1 MSVAVRFAALA
12 LALLGAPTAAMA
24 GPAPAPAVEF
34 RWDAPPGCPSEAE
47 VVAQLERLLGGPL
60 AERRGARLTA
70 IARVRQ
76 EPGGAWDLRLWTVSE
91 QGTLQRSLVHE
102 RCDMLAS
109 AGVFIAAMAIDPLAG
124 ERMVDGAE
132 VAAVVAEAQPV
143 PDPEPPPQV
152 EPEPEPPPELPR
164 IEPTPTPPM
173 IEPPRQSALRGG
185 LRLSAGVA
193 YGDLPGVGPT
203 LRLTPSLVWPRLRIE
218 LEGAY
223 MPLRKTREAS
233 DSSRGVDLQLA
244 AGALR
249 ACPVF
254 HFFKKILEFPICG
267 GVEFGAMY
275 GRGVGYP
282 IEKDARQLWAALH
295 LMPMLLLQVHR
306 RVVLFAGVEGFVA
319 LARPRFEVEGAGALY
334 RAPAGGVRGHLGV
347 EVRFP

>member
-1 MSVAVRFAALA
+1 MSVAVRLATLA
-12 LALLGAPTAAMA
+12 LALLGAPNAAQA
-24 GPAPAPAVEF
+24 GPAPVAAVEF
-34 RWDAPPGCPSEAE
+34 RWDAPAGCPDEAE

-60 AERRGARLTA
+60 SQRRGARLTA

-91 QGTLQRSLVHE
+91 EGTLQRSLVHE

-143 PDPEPPPQV
+143 QDSEPPPEPAPQV
-152 EPEPEPPPELPR
+152 EPPPEPKPR
-164 IEPTPTPPM
+164 IEPTPAPPAK
-173 IEPPRQSALRGG
+173 PRQRVLHGG
-185 LRLSAGVA
+185 LRLSAGLA

-203 LRLTPSLVWPRLRIE
+203 LRLTPSLLWPRLRLE
-218 LEGAY
+218 LEAVY

-233 DSSRGVDLQLA
+233 DGSQGVDLQLA
-244 AGALR
+244 AAALR

-254 HFFKKILEFPICG
+254 HFKKLLEFPICG

-282 IEKDARQLWAALH
+282 IEYEARQLWAALH
-295 LMPMLLLQVHR
+295 LMPMLLLKVHR

-319 LARPRFEVEGAGALY
+319 LVRPRFEVEGAGALY
-334 RAPAGGVRGHLGV
+334 RASAGGVRGHLGV

>member
-1 MSVAVRFAALA
+1 
-12 LALLGAPTAAMA
+12 MA
-24 GPAPAPAVEF
+24 TPAPAPAVEF
-34 RWDAPPGCPSEAE
+34 RWDAPAGCPGEAE

-60 AERRGARLTA
+60 AQRRGARLTA

-91 QGTLQRSLVHE
+91 EGTLQRSLVHE

-143 PDPEPPPQV
+143 QDPEPPPEPPHV
-152 EPEPEPPPELPR
+152 EPTPAPPRVEPPPA
-164 IEPTPTPPM
+164 PPAK
-173 IEPPRQSALRGG
+173 PRQRVIRGG
-185 LRLSAGVA
+185 LRLSAGLA

-203 LRLTPSLVWPRLRIE
+203 LRLTPSLLWPRLRIE
-218 LEGAY
+218 LEAVY

-233 DSSRGVDLQLA
+233 DSSQGVDLQLA
-244 AGALR
+244 AAALR

-254 HFFKKILEFPICG
+254 HFPKTRLLEFPICG

-275 GRGVGYP
+275 GRGVGYA
-282 IEKDARQLWAALH
+282 IEYEARQLWAALH
-295 LMPMLLLQVHR
+295 LMPMLLIEVHR

-319 LARPRFEVEGAGALY
+319 LVRPRFEVEGAGALY
-334 RAPAGGVRGHLGV
+334 RASAGGVRGHLGV